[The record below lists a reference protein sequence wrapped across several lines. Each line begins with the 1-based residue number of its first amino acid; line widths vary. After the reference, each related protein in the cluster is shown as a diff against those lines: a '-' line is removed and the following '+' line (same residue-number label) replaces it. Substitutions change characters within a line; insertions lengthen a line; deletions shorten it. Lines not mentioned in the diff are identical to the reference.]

1 MMAFRL
7 TPQAV
12 IQLSAR
18 YCGGDDVTDADSDN
32 LRGSVE
38 PATWLALCRTREAA
52 ISAKADTPKPQQG
65 PLPEATIVRLRA
77 GGPLMTV
84 EDIRPSDSLVQCVW
98 IDARGRARRDAF
110 HHKALVEASSPLM
123 SAEPK
128 P

>member
-1 MMAFRL
+1 MTITTFSHIGMLSQKYGRGEYLSDAEIEELRQFL
-7 TPQAV
+7 TPEA
-12 IQLSAR
+12 
-18 YCGGDDVTDADSDN
+18 
-32 LRGSVE
+32 
-38 PATWLALCRTREAA
+38 WLALCRAREAA
-52 ISAKADTPKPQQG
+52 FPISAPTSPKPQQG

-84 EDIRPSDSLVQCVW
+84 EDIRPSETLVQCVW
-98 IDARGRARRDAF
+98 IDARGRAQRDAF